1 MKYSFKQ
8 IQSLLEK
15 TKDYDAFLKKAMKK
29 FKIKDIGSLNDKET
43 SKFFDW
49 IDKNWDAK
57 NESVQVDEVM
67 SLQGRRKLGRVMK
80 KNAVKNAR
88 KRKIS
93 MGRKASLEKIKGRAK
108 KAAIKQVK
116 QSLAKGK
123 DLSTLSFAAREALEK
138 RMKKKQGL
146 INKLARKLIPQVK
159 AAEKDRLSNKNKK

>member
-15 TKDYDAFLKKAMKK
+15 TKDYETFLKKAMKK
-29 FKIKDIGSLNDKET
+29 FKIKDIGSLDDKET

-67 SLQGRRKLGRVMK
+67 TLQGRRKLGRVMK

-123 DLSTLSFAAREALEK
+123 DLSTLSFAAREAIEK

-146 INKLARKLIPQVK
+146 IDKLARKLIPQVK

>member
-15 TKDYDAFLKKAMKK
+15 TKDYETFLKKAMKK
-29 FKIKDIGSLNDKET
+29 FKIKDIGSLDDKET

-67 SLQGRRKLGRVMK
+67 TLQGRRKLGRVMK

-123 DLSTLSFAAREALEK
+123 DRSTLSFAAREAIEK

-146 INKLARKLIPQVK
+146 IDKLARKLIPQVK

>member
-1 MKYSFKQ
+1 
-8 IQSLLEK
+8 
-15 TKDYDAFLKKAMKK
+15 MKK
-29 FKIKDIGSLNDKET
+29 FKIKDIGSLDDKET
-43 SKFFDW
+43 AKFFNW
-49 IDKNWDAK
+49 IDKNWKGK
-57 NESVQVDEVM
+57 NESVEVVDEVM

-93 MGRKASLEKIKGRAK
+93 MGRKASLDKIKGRAK

-138 RMKKKQGL
+138 RLKAKSGL
-146 INKLARKLIPQVK
+146 VNKLARKLIPQVK
-159 AAEKDRLSNKNKK
+159 AAEKDRLSNKNKPK

>member
-1 MKYSFKQ
+1 
-8 IQSLLEK
+8 
-15 TKDYDAFLKKAMKK
+15 
-29 FKIKDIGSLNDKET
+29 
-43 SKFFDW
+43 
-49 IDKNWDAK
+49 
-57 NESVQVDEVM
+57 
-67 SLQGRRKLGRVMK
+67 MK

-123 DLSTLSFAAREALEK
+123 DLSTLSFAAREAIEK

-146 INKLARKLIPQVK
+146 IDKLARKLIPQVK
-159 AAEKDRLSNKNKK
+159 AAEKERLANRNKK